1 MTVFHS
7 WVVAVN
13 LSFQSV
19 NNREDKNFCFSS
31 GLSYQ
36 HFFNIDIQKII
47 SVFNMLLWKKDFLDD
62 LA

>member
-7 WVVAVN
+7 WVIAVN
-13 LSFQSV
+13 LNFQSV

-31 GLSYQ
+31 VLSYQ